1 MKKQVVRI
9 LFLGGLIHVTGC
21 LSSKPMNF
29 TAVSIGEASIEY
41 IVLRQ
46 GAVGKDCE
54 GQYGSYEKAT
64 RNAIASVE
72 GATALVNAKFSR
84 KEVPVSKI
92 CVTVIGDA
100 VKI

>member
-1 MKKQVVRI
+1 MKKQVASI
-9 LFLGGLIHVTGC
+9 FFLGGLIHITGC
-21 LSSKPMNF
+21 VSSKPMNF
-29 TAVSIGEASIEY
+29 TAVSTGEANIEY
-41 IVLRQ
+41 IVLSK
-46 GAVGKDCE
+46 GVVGKDCE

-84 KEVPVSKI
+84 KEVPVAKI